1 VDDAVHPA
9 GQHLRALVGPLAVV
23 KKDGRAYRVPKK
35 LVPDEGWG
43 KSNELNVLEIGGGQG
58 ALTRLSRDV
67 ERR

>member
-9 GQHLRALVGPLAVV
+9 GQRLRALVGPLAVV

-43 KSNELNVLEIGGGQG
+43 KSNELSVLEIGGGQST
-58 ALTRLSRDV
+58 LTRLSRNV